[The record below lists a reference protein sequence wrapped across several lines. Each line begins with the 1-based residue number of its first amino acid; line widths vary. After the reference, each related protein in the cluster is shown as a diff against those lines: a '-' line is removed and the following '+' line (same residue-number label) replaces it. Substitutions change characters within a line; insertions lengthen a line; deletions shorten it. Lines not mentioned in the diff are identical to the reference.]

1 MGTQTKT
8 LAEQVADGIMNLI
21 QETPYKAGDK
31 LPTEKE
37 LCESTGAGRNT
48 VREALKILAS
58 RNVLEIRQGAGTFVS
73 EKQGI
78 PDDPL
83 GFSMVNDHVKLT
95 KDLLQVRIMLEPQIA
110 ALAAQCAKEHEI
122 KELEE
127 ILEEMEAAM
136 KKAKSLGKIIAAHC
150 EDNALLNDGYIHAGA
165 YARAHG
171 HRGICSE
178 SEWGQL
184 KRDLE
189 LARETGCG
197 YHACHISTKESV
209 ALLRRAKVEGIDVT
223 CETAPHYLL
232 LDDSQLCEDGRFKM
246 NPPLRDK
253 ADREALLEGL
263 SDGTIDII
271 ATDHAPHSTEEKNRG
286 LEKSAM
292 GIVGLETAFPLLY
305 TYLVETNIISFSR
318 LIELLHDAPCRRFGI
333 PWGGMD
339 GQSADY
345 TIFNLNST
353 YSIDPGSFL
362 SMGRATPFA
371 GRQVQGRCVLTV
383 AGGKV
388 AWSDGTLLP
397 HTEG

>member
-37 LCESTGAGRNT
+37 LCERTGAGRNT

-136 KKAKSLGKIIAAHC
+136 KKREDYSELDTKFHTKIAQCTHNIVMENLLPVIGKGVAVFAKEVAQTEYDRTWISHRKIFC
-150 EDNALLNDGYIHAGA
+150 YI
-165 YARAHG
+165 
-171 HRGICSE
+171 
-178 SEWGQL
+178 
-184 KRDLE
+184 RDHKPFE
-189 LARETGCG
+189 AEMEMQ
-197 YHACHISTKESV
+197 YH
-209 ALLRRAKVEGIDVT
+209 
-223 CETAPHYLL
+223 
-232 LDDSQLCEDGRFKM
+232 
-246 NPPLRDK
+246 
-253 ADREALLEGL
+253 
-263 SDGTIDII
+263 
-271 ATDHAPHSTEEKNRG
+271 
-286 LEKSAM
+286 
-292 GIVGLETAFPLLY
+292 LLY
-305 TYLVETNIISFSR
+305 NTSR
-318 LIELLHDAPCRRFGI
+318 YEEEQ
-333 PWGGMD
+333 GG
-339 GQSADY
+339 
-345 TIFNLNST
+345 F
-353 YSIDPGSFL
+353 
-362 SMGRATPFA
+362 
-371 GRQVQGRCVLTV
+371 
-383 AGGKV
+383 
-388 AWSDGTLLP
+388 
-397 HTEG
+397 

>member
-122 KELEE
+122 RELEE

-136 KKAKSLGKIIAAHC
+136 KKREDYSELDTKFHAKIAQCTHNIVMENLLPVIGKGVAVFAKEVAQTEYDRTWISHRKIFC
-150 EDNALLNDGYIHAGA
+150 YI
-165 YARAHG
+165 
-171 HRGICSE
+171 
-178 SEWGQL
+178 
-184 KRDLE
+184 RDHKPFE
-189 LARETGCG
+189 AEMEMQ
-197 YHACHISTKESV
+197 YH
-209 ALLRRAKVEGIDVT
+209 
-223 CETAPHYLL
+223 
-232 LDDSQLCEDGRFKM
+232 
-246 NPPLRDK
+246 
-253 ADREALLEGL
+253 
-263 SDGTIDII
+263 
-271 ATDHAPHSTEEKNRG
+271 
-286 LEKSAM
+286 
-292 GIVGLETAFPLLY
+292 LLY
-305 TYLVETNIISFSR
+305 NTSRYEEEQSR
-318 LIELLHDAPCRRFGI
+318 L
-333 PWGGMD
+333 
-339 GQSADY
+339 
-345 TIFNLNST
+345 
-353 YSIDPGSFL
+353 
-362 SMGRATPFA
+362 
-371 GRQVQGRCVLTV
+371 
-383 AGGKV
+383 
-388 AWSDGTLLP
+388 
-397 HTEG
+397 

>member
-136 KKAKSLGKIIAAHC
+136 KKREDYSELDTKFHTKIAQCTHNIVMENLLPVIGKGVAVFAKEVAQTEYDRTWISHRKIFC
-150 EDNALLNDGYIHAGA
+150 YI
-165 YARAHG
+165 
-171 HRGICSE
+171 
-178 SEWGQL
+178 
-184 KRDLE
+184 RDHKPFE
-189 LARETGCG
+189 AEMEMQ
-197 YHACHISTKESV
+197 YH
-209 ALLRRAKVEGIDVT
+209 
-223 CETAPHYLL
+223 
-232 LDDSQLCEDGRFKM
+232 
-246 NPPLRDK
+246 
-253 ADREALLEGL
+253 
-263 SDGTIDII
+263 
-271 ATDHAPHSTEEKNRG
+271 
-286 LEKSAM
+286 
-292 GIVGLETAFPLLY
+292 LLY
-305 TYLVETNIISFSR
+305 NTSRYEAEQSR
-318 LIELLHDAPCRRFGI
+318 L
-333 PWGGMD
+333 
-339 GQSADY
+339 
-345 TIFNLNST
+345 
-353 YSIDPGSFL
+353 
-362 SMGRATPFA
+362 
-371 GRQVQGRCVLTV
+371 
-383 AGGKV
+383 
-388 AWSDGTLLP
+388 
-397 HTEG
+397 

>member
-136 KKAKSLGKIIAAHC
+136 KKREDYSELDTKFHTKIAQCTHNIVMENLLPVIGKGVAVFAKEVAQTEYDRTWISHRKIFC
-150 EDNALLNDGYIHAGA
+150 YI
-165 YARAHG
+165 
-171 HRGICSE
+171 
-178 SEWGQL
+178 
-184 KRDLE
+184 RDHKPFE
-189 LARETGCG
+189 AEMEMQ
-197 YHACHISTKESV
+197 YH
-209 ALLRRAKVEGIDVT
+209 
-223 CETAPHYLL
+223 
-232 LDDSQLCEDGRFKM
+232 
-246 NPPLRDK
+246 
-253 ADREALLEGL
+253 
-263 SDGTIDII
+263 
-271 ATDHAPHSTEEKNRG
+271 
-286 LEKSAM
+286 
-292 GIVGLETAFPLLY
+292 LLY
-305 TYLVETNIISFSR
+305 NTSR
-318 LIELLHDAPCRRFGI
+318 YEEE
-333 PWGGMD
+333 
-339 GQSADY
+339 QSK
-345 TIFNLNST
+345 L
-353 YSIDPGSFL
+353 
-362 SMGRATPFA
+362 
-371 GRQVQGRCVLTV
+371 
-383 AGGKV
+383 
-388 AWSDGTLLP
+388 
-397 HTEG
+397 

>member
-37 LCESTGAGRNT
+37 LCERTGAGRNT

-136 KKAKSLGKIIAAHC
+136 KKREDYSELDTKFHTKIAQCTHNIVMENLLPVIGKGVAVFAKEVAQTEYDQTWFSHRKIFC
-150 EDNALLNDGYIHAGA
+150 YI
-165 YARAHG
+165 
-171 HRGICSE
+171 
-178 SEWGQL
+178 
-184 KRDLE
+184 RDHKPFE
-189 LARETGCG
+189 AEMEMQ
-197 YHACHISTKESV
+197 YH
-209 ALLRRAKVEGIDVT
+209 
-223 CETAPHYLL
+223 
-232 LDDSQLCEDGRFKM
+232 
-246 NPPLRDK
+246 
-253 ADREALLEGL
+253 
-263 SDGTIDII
+263 
-271 ATDHAPHSTEEKNRG
+271 
-286 LEKSAM
+286 
-292 GIVGLETAFPLLY
+292 LLY
-305 TYLVETNIISFSR
+305 NTSR
-318 LIELLHDAPCRRFGI
+318 YEEE
-333 PWGGMD
+333 
-339 GQSADY
+339 QSG
-345 TIFNLNST
+345 L
-353 YSIDPGSFL
+353 
-362 SMGRATPFA
+362 
-371 GRQVQGRCVLTV
+371 
-383 AGGKV
+383 
-388 AWSDGTLLP
+388 
-397 HTEG
+397 

>member
-110 ALAAQCAKEHEI
+110 ALAAQCAKEHDI

-136 KKAKSLGKIIAAHC
+136 KKREDYSELDTKFHTKIAQCTHNIVMENLLPVIGKGVAVFAKEVAQTEYDRTWISHRKIFC
-150 EDNALLNDGYIHAGA
+150 YI
-165 YARAHG
+165 
-171 HRGICSE
+171 
-178 SEWGQL
+178 
-184 KRDLE
+184 RDHKPFE
-189 LARETGCG
+189 AEMEMQ
-197 YHACHISTKESV
+197 YH
-209 ALLRRAKVEGIDVT
+209 
-223 CETAPHYLL
+223 
-232 LDDSQLCEDGRFKM
+232 
-246 NPPLRDK
+246 
-253 ADREALLEGL
+253 
-263 SDGTIDII
+263 
-271 ATDHAPHSTEEKNRG
+271 
-286 LEKSAM
+286 
-292 GIVGLETAFPLLY
+292 LLY
-305 TYLVETNIISFSR
+305 NTSR
-318 LIELLHDAPCRRFGI
+318 YEEE
-333 PWGGMD
+333 
-339 GQSADY
+339 QSG
-345 TIFNLNST
+345 L
-353 YSIDPGSFL
+353 
-362 SMGRATPFA
+362 
-371 GRQVQGRCVLTV
+371 
-383 AGGKV
+383 
-388 AWSDGTLLP
+388 
-397 HTEG
+397 

>member
-73 EKQGI
+73 EKQVI

-136 KKAKSLGKIIAAHC
+136 KKREDYSELDTKFHTKIAQCTHNIVMENLLPVIGKGVAVFAKEVAQTEYDRTWISHRKIFC
-150 EDNALLNDGYIHAGA
+150 YI
-165 YARAHG
+165 
-171 HRGICSE
+171 
-178 SEWGQL
+178 
-184 KRDLE
+184 RDHKPFE
-189 LARETGCG
+189 AEMEMQ
-197 YHACHISTKESV
+197 YH
-209 ALLRRAKVEGIDVT
+209 
-223 CETAPHYLL
+223 
-232 LDDSQLCEDGRFKM
+232 
-246 NPPLRDK
+246 
-253 ADREALLEGL
+253 
-263 SDGTIDII
+263 
-271 ATDHAPHSTEEKNRG
+271 
-286 LEKSAM
+286 
-292 GIVGLETAFPLLY
+292 LLY
-305 TYLVETNIISFSR
+305 NTSRYEEEQSR
-318 LIELLHDAPCRRFGI
+318 L
-333 PWGGMD
+333 
-339 GQSADY
+339 
-345 TIFNLNST
+345 
-353 YSIDPGSFL
+353 
-362 SMGRATPFA
+362 
-371 GRQVQGRCVLTV
+371 
-383 AGGKV
+383 
-388 AWSDGTLLP
+388 
-397 HTEG
+397 

>member
-58 RNVLEIRQGAGTFVS
+58 RNVIEIRQGAGTFVS

-136 KKAKSLGKIIAAHC
+136 KKREDYSELDTKFHTKIAQCTHNIVMENLLPVIGKGVAVFAKEVAQTEYDRTWISHRKIFC
-150 EDNALLNDGYIHAGA
+150 YI
-165 YARAHG
+165 
-171 HRGICSE
+171 
-178 SEWGQL
+178 
-184 KRDLE
+184 RDHKPFE
-189 LARETGCG
+189 AEMEMR
-197 YHACHISTKESV
+197 YH
-209 ALLRRAKVEGIDVT
+209 
-223 CETAPHYLL
+223 
-232 LDDSQLCEDGRFKM
+232 
-246 NPPLRDK
+246 
-253 ADREALLEGL
+253 
-263 SDGTIDII
+263 
-271 ATDHAPHSTEEKNRG
+271 
-286 LEKSAM
+286 
-292 GIVGLETAFPLLY
+292 LLY
-305 TYLVETNIISFSR
+305 NTSR
-318 LIELLHDAPCRRFGI
+318 YEEE
-333 PWGGMD
+333 
-339 GQSADY
+339 QSG
-345 TIFNLNST
+345 L
-353 YSIDPGSFL
+353 
-362 SMGRATPFA
+362 
-371 GRQVQGRCVLTV
+371 
-383 AGGKV
+383 
-388 AWSDGTLLP
+388 
-397 HTEG
+397 

>member
-136 KKAKSLGKIIAAHC
+136 KKREDYSELDTKFHTKIAQCTHNIVMENLLPVFGKGVAVF
-150 EDNALLNDGYIHAGA
+150 
-165 YARAHG
+165 
-171 HRGICSE
+171 
-178 SEWGQL
+178 
-184 KRDLE
+184 
-189 LARETGCG
+189 AREVAQTEYDRTWISHRKIFCYIRDHKPFEAEMEMQ
-197 YHACHISTKESV
+197 YH
-209 ALLRRAKVEGIDVT
+209 
-223 CETAPHYLL
+223 
-232 LDDSQLCEDGRFKM
+232 
-246 NPPLRDK
+246 
-253 ADREALLEGL
+253 
-263 SDGTIDII
+263 
-271 ATDHAPHSTEEKNRG
+271 
-286 LEKSAM
+286 
-292 GIVGLETAFPLLY
+292 LLY
-305 TYLVETNIISFSR
+305 NTSR
-318 LIELLHDAPCRRFGI
+318 YEEE
-333 PWGGMD
+333 
-339 GQSADY
+339 QSG
-345 TIFNLNST
+345 L
-353 YSIDPGSFL
+353 
-362 SMGRATPFA
+362 
-371 GRQVQGRCVLTV
+371 
-383 AGGKV
+383 
-388 AWSDGTLLP
+388 
-397 HTEG
+397 

>member
-136 KKAKSLGKIIAAHC
+136 KKREDYSELDTKFHTKIAQCTHNIVMENLLPVIGKGVAVF
-150 EDNALLNDGYIHAGA
+150 
-165 YARAHG
+165 
-171 HRGICSE
+171 
-178 SEWGQL
+178 
-184 KRDLE
+184 
-189 LARETGCG
+189 AREVAQTEYDRTWISHRKIFCYIRDHKPFEAEMEMQ
-197 YHACHISTKESV
+197 YH
-209 ALLRRAKVEGIDVT
+209 LL
-223 CETAPHYLL
+223 
-232 LDDSQLCEDGRFKM
+232 
-246 NPPLRDK
+246 
-253 ADREALLEGL
+253 
-263 SDGTIDII
+263 
-271 ATDHAPHSTEEKNRG
+271 
-286 LEKSAM
+286 
-292 GIVGLETAFPLLY
+292 
-305 TYLVETNIISFSR
+305 
-318 LIELLHDAPCRRFGI
+318 
-333 PWGGMD
+333 
-339 GQSADY
+339 
-345 TIFNLNST
+345 
-353 YSIDPGSFL
+353 
-362 SMGRATPFA
+362 
-371 GRQVQGRCVLTV
+371 
-383 AGGKV
+383 
-388 AWSDGTLLP
+388 
-397 HTEG
+397 

>member
-136 KKAKSLGKIIAAHC
+136 KKREDYSELDTKFHTKIAQCTHNIVMENLLPVIGKGVAVFAKEVAQTEYDRTWISHRKIFC
-150 EDNALLNDGYIHAGA
+150 YI
-165 YARAHG
+165 
-171 HRGICSE
+171 
-178 SEWGQL
+178 
-184 KRDLE
+184 RDHKPFE
-189 LARETGCG
+189 ADMEMQ
-197 YHACHISTKESV
+197 YH
-209 ALLRRAKVEGIDVT
+209 
-223 CETAPHYLL
+223 
-232 LDDSQLCEDGRFKM
+232 
-246 NPPLRDK
+246 
-253 ADREALLEGL
+253 
-263 SDGTIDII
+263 
-271 ATDHAPHSTEEKNRG
+271 
-286 LEKSAM
+286 
-292 GIVGLETAFPLLY
+292 LLY
-305 TYLVETNIISFSR
+305 NTSRYEEEQSR
-318 LIELLHDAPCRRFGI
+318 L
-333 PWGGMD
+333 
-339 GQSADY
+339 
-345 TIFNLNST
+345 
-353 YSIDPGSFL
+353 
-362 SMGRATPFA
+362 
-371 GRQVQGRCVLTV
+371 
-383 AGGKV
+383 
-388 AWSDGTLLP
+388 
-397 HTEG
+397 

>member
-95 KDLLQVRIMLEPQIA
+95 KDLLKVRIMLEPQIA

-136 KKAKSLGKIIAAHC
+136 KKREDYSELDTKFHTKIAQCTHNIVMENLLPVIGKGVAVFAKEVAQTEYDRTWISHRKIFC
-150 EDNALLNDGYIHAGA
+150 YI
-165 YARAHG
+165 
-171 HRGICSE
+171 
-178 SEWGQL
+178 
-184 KRDLE
+184 RDHKPFE
-189 LARETGCG
+189 AEMEMQ
-197 YHACHISTKESV
+197 YH
-209 ALLRRAKVEGIDVT
+209 
-223 CETAPHYLL
+223 
-232 LDDSQLCEDGRFKM
+232 
-246 NPPLRDK
+246 
-253 ADREALLEGL
+253 
-263 SDGTIDII
+263 
-271 ATDHAPHSTEEKNRG
+271 
-286 LEKSAM
+286 
-292 GIVGLETAFPLLY
+292 LLY
-305 TYLVETNIISFSR
+305 NTSRYEEEQSR
-318 LIELLHDAPCRRFGI
+318 L
-333 PWGGMD
+333 
-339 GQSADY
+339 
-345 TIFNLNST
+345 
-353 YSIDPGSFL
+353 
-362 SMGRATPFA
+362 
-371 GRQVQGRCVLTV
+371 
-383 AGGKV
+383 
-388 AWSDGTLLP
+388 
-397 HTEG
+397 

>member
-1 MGTQTKT
+1 MGTQAKT

-136 KKAKSLGKIIAAHC
+136 KKREDYSELDTKFHTKIAQCTHNIVMENLLPVIGKGVAVFAKEVAQTEYDRTWISHRKIFC
-150 EDNALLNDGYIHAGA
+150 YI
-165 YARAHG
+165 
-171 HRGICSE
+171 
-178 SEWGQL
+178 
-184 KRDLE
+184 RDHKPFE
-189 LARETGCG
+189 AKMEMQ
-197 YHACHISTKESV
+197 YH
-209 ALLRRAKVEGIDVT
+209 
-223 CETAPHYLL
+223 
-232 LDDSQLCEDGRFKM
+232 
-246 NPPLRDK
+246 
-253 ADREALLEGL
+253 
-263 SDGTIDII
+263 
-271 ATDHAPHSTEEKNRG
+271 
-286 LEKSAM
+286 
-292 GIVGLETAFPLLY
+292 LLY
-305 TYLVETNIISFSR
+305 NTSR
-318 LIELLHDAPCRRFGI
+318 YEEE
-333 PWGGMD
+333 
-339 GQSADY
+339 QSG
-345 TIFNLNST
+345 L
-353 YSIDPGSFL
+353 
-362 SMGRATPFA
+362 
-371 GRQVQGRCVLTV
+371 
-383 AGGKV
+383 
-388 AWSDGTLLP
+388 
-397 HTEG
+397 

>member
-136 KKAKSLGKIIAAHC
+136 KKREDYSELDTKFHTKISQCTHNIVMENLLPVIGKGVAVFAKEVAQTEYDRTWISHRKIFC
-150 EDNALLNDGYIHAGA
+150 YI
-165 YARAHG
+165 
-171 HRGICSE
+171 
-178 SEWGQL
+178 
-184 KRDLE
+184 RDHKPFE
-189 LARETGCG
+189 AEMEMQ
-197 YHACHISTKESV
+197 YH
-209 ALLRRAKVEGIDVT
+209 
-223 CETAPHYLL
+223 
-232 LDDSQLCEDGRFKM
+232 
-246 NPPLRDK
+246 
-253 ADREALLEGL
+253 
-263 SDGTIDII
+263 
-271 ATDHAPHSTEEKNRG
+271 
-286 LEKSAM
+286 
-292 GIVGLETAFPLLY
+292 LLY
-305 TYLVETNIISFSR
+305 NTSR
-318 LIELLHDAPCRRFGI
+318 YEEE
-333 PWGGMD
+333 
-339 GQSADY
+339 QSG
-345 TIFNLNST
+345 L
-353 YSIDPGSFL
+353 
-362 SMGRATPFA
+362 
-371 GRQVQGRCVLTV
+371 
-383 AGGKV
+383 
-388 AWSDGTLLP
+388 
-397 HTEG
+397 

>member
-110 ALAAQCAKEHEI
+110 ALAAQCAKENEI

-136 KKAKSLGKIIAAHC
+136 KKREDYSELDTKFHTKIAQCTHNIVMENLLPVIGKGVAVF
-150 EDNALLNDGYIHAGA
+150 
-165 YARAHG
+165 
-171 HRGICSE
+171 
-178 SEWGQL
+178 
-184 KRDLE
+184 
-189 LARETGCG
+189 AREVAQTEYDRTWISHRKIFCYIRDHKPFEAEMEMQ
-197 YHACHISTKESV
+197 YH
-209 ALLRRAKVEGIDVT
+209 
-223 CETAPHYLL
+223 
-232 LDDSQLCEDGRFKM
+232 
-246 NPPLRDK
+246 
-253 ADREALLEGL
+253 
-263 SDGTIDII
+263 
-271 ATDHAPHSTEEKNRG
+271 
-286 LEKSAM
+286 
-292 GIVGLETAFPLLY
+292 LLY
-305 TYLVETNIISFSR
+305 NTSR
-318 LIELLHDAPCRRFGI
+318 YEEE
-333 PWGGMD
+333 
-339 GQSADY
+339 QSG
-345 TIFNLNST
+345 L
-353 YSIDPGSFL
+353 
-362 SMGRATPFA
+362 
-371 GRQVQGRCVLTV
+371 
-383 AGGKV
+383 
-388 AWSDGTLLP
+388 
-397 HTEG
+397 

>member
-95 KDLLQVRIMLEPQIA
+95 RDLLQVRIMLEPQIA

-136 KKAKSLGKIIAAHC
+136 KKREDYSELDTKFHTKIAQCTHNIVMENLLPVIGKGVAVF
-150 EDNALLNDGYIHAGA
+150 
-165 YARAHG
+165 
-171 HRGICSE
+171 
-178 SEWGQL
+178 
-184 KRDLE
+184 
-189 LARETGCG
+189 AREVAQTEYDRTWISHRKIFCYIRDHKPFEAEMEIQ
-197 YHACHISTKESV
+197 YH
-209 ALLRRAKVEGIDVT
+209 
-223 CETAPHYLL
+223 
-232 LDDSQLCEDGRFKM
+232 
-246 NPPLRDK
+246 
-253 ADREALLEGL
+253 
-263 SDGTIDII
+263 
-271 ATDHAPHSTEEKNRG
+271 
-286 LEKSAM
+286 
-292 GIVGLETAFPLLY
+292 LLY
-305 TYLVETNIISFSR
+305 NTSRYEEEQSR
-318 LIELLHDAPCRRFGI
+318 L
-333 PWGGMD
+333 
-339 GQSADY
+339 
-345 TIFNLNST
+345 
-353 YSIDPGSFL
+353 
-362 SMGRATPFA
+362 
-371 GRQVQGRCVLTV
+371 
-383 AGGKV
+383 
-388 AWSDGTLLP
+388 
-397 HTEG
+397 

>member
-136 KKAKSLGKIIAAHC
+136 KKREDYSELDTKFHTKIAQCTHKIVMENLLPVIGKGVAVFAKEVAQTEYDRTWISHRKIFC
-150 EDNALLNDGYIHAGA
+150 YI
-165 YARAHG
+165 
-171 HRGICSE
+171 
-178 SEWGQL
+178 
-184 KRDLE
+184 RDHKPFE
-189 LARETGCG
+189 AEMEMQ
-197 YHACHISTKESV
+197 YH
-209 ALLRRAKVEGIDVT
+209 
-223 CETAPHYLL
+223 
-232 LDDSQLCEDGRFKM
+232 
-246 NPPLRDK
+246 
-253 ADREALLEGL
+253 
-263 SDGTIDII
+263 
-271 ATDHAPHSTEEKNRG
+271 
-286 LEKSAM
+286 
-292 GIVGLETAFPLLY
+292 LLY
-305 TYLVETNIISFSR
+305 NTSRYEEEQSR
-318 LIELLHDAPCRRFGI
+318 L
-333 PWGGMD
+333 
-339 GQSADY
+339 
-345 TIFNLNST
+345 
-353 YSIDPGSFL
+353 
-362 SMGRATPFA
+362 
-371 GRQVQGRCVLTV
+371 
-383 AGGKV
+383 
-388 AWSDGTLLP
+388 
-397 HTEG
+397 

>member
-37 LCESTGAGRNT
+37 LCERTGAGRNT

-136 KKAKSLGKIIAAHC
+136 KKREDYSELDTKFHTKIAQCTHNIVMENLLPVIGKGVAVF
-150 EDNALLNDGYIHAGA
+150 
-165 YARAHG
+165 
-171 HRGICSE
+171 
-178 SEWGQL
+178 
-184 KRDLE
+184 
-189 LARETGCG
+189 AREVAQTEYDRTWISHRKIFCYIRDHKPFEAEMEMQ
-197 YHACHISTKESV
+197 YH
-209 ALLRRAKVEGIDVT
+209 
-223 CETAPHYLL
+223 
-232 LDDSQLCEDGRFKM
+232 
-246 NPPLRDK
+246 
-253 ADREALLEGL
+253 
-263 SDGTIDII
+263 
-271 ATDHAPHSTEEKNRG
+271 
-286 LEKSAM
+286 
-292 GIVGLETAFPLLY
+292 LLY
-305 TYLVETNIISFSR
+305 NTSRYEEEQSR
-318 LIELLHDAPCRRFGI
+318 L
-333 PWGGMD
+333 
-339 GQSADY
+339 
-345 TIFNLNST
+345 
-353 YSIDPGSFL
+353 
-362 SMGRATPFA
+362 
-371 GRQVQGRCVLTV
+371 
-383 AGGKV
+383 
-388 AWSDGTLLP
+388 
-397 HTEG
+397 

>member
-127 ILEEMEAAM
+127 ILEEMEAVM
-136 KKAKSLGKIIAAHC
+136 KKREDYSELDTKFHTKIAQCTHNIVMENLLPVIGKGVAVFAKEVAQTEYDRTWISHRKIFC
-150 EDNALLNDGYIHAGA
+150 YI
-165 YARAHG
+165 
-171 HRGICSE
+171 
-178 SEWGQL
+178 
-184 KRDLE
+184 RDHKPFE
-189 LARETGCG
+189 AEMEMQ
-197 YHACHISTKESV
+197 YH
-209 ALLRRAKVEGIDVT
+209 
-223 CETAPHYLL
+223 
-232 LDDSQLCEDGRFKM
+232 
-246 NPPLRDK
+246 
-253 ADREALLEGL
+253 
-263 SDGTIDII
+263 
-271 ATDHAPHSTEEKNRG
+271 
-286 LEKSAM
+286 
-292 GIVGLETAFPLLY
+292 LLY
-305 TYLVETNIISFSR
+305 NTSR
-318 LIELLHDAPCRRFGI
+318 YEEE
-333 PWGGMD
+333 
-339 GQSADY
+339 QSG
-345 TIFNLNST
+345 L
-353 YSIDPGSFL
+353 
-362 SMGRATPFA
+362 
-371 GRQVQGRCVLTV
+371 
-383 AGGKV
+383 
-388 AWSDGTLLP
+388 
-397 HTEG
+397 